1 MIGVFCSTWSC
12 SLKVGGNS
20 NWSKKRHYFYGGLK
34 VWQGKC
40 LKILAMWHFTLWDH
54 TILSSL
60 LWEWWGAGTG
70 CPDRLWMHHP
80 WRCSRPGWMGPW
92 AAWSSIKGVCWWP
105 CLWQGVGDS
114 WFMILEVPSY
124 PGHSVILWFWERLNL
139 YTGDQWGRCHLT
151 LTSQPLG
158 WQPRSPCPS
167 LHVFGHQPGPPSPS
181 IIQWFSFVMVINLGK

>member
-92 AAWSSIKGVCWWP
+92 AAWSSIKCGGWQP
-105 CLWQGVGDS
+105 CLWQGS
-114 WFMILEVPSY
+114 WSLMILRVPSN
-124 PGHSVILWFWERLNL
+124 PSHSVILWIWSDFQGQL
-139 YTGDQWGRCHLT
+139 YYVMVPQDVAS
-151 LTSQPLG
+151 LTSPWL
-158 WQPRSPCPS
+158 
-167 LHVFGHQPGPPSPS
+167 S
-181 IIQWFSFVMVINLGK
+181 IYFSFLQKQRFRPCSQ